1 MTLAVA
7 LPAALLETGT
17 DSVAGWDLADIA
29 GRVDRIYMEAADQS
43 AADSARAAVAALRED
58 VPAEVFFVAET
69 AAPITGGS
77 YVLR

>member
-1 MTLAVA
+1 MEKSIRIHPLDNVAVA
-7 LPAALLETGT
+7 LTDLHAGET
-17 DSVAGWDLADIA
+17 VAGIT
-29 GRVDRIYMEAADQS
+29 
-43 AADSARAAVAALRED
+43 LRED